1 MPYSKGWLGYP
12 HKKIERDNSM
22 LEPESEETKD
32 LAIKLYNKKWY
43 KYRIGDVY
51 FKPPGSGNVSYH
63 LDQFPDSIAAMYL
76 QQTGGEPKRIDVMK
90 TIVKPY
96 DKRYDLV
103 IHIRIGDV
111 MCSIQSKCYSA
122 YENPGWWETLIEYTQ
137 QKNIKNVYV
146 ITGAHKH
153 RCLFK
158 SARYI
163 INRIKFLKEKG
174 LNVTYEPGKSPDE
187 DLRISSN
194 AQYFVSTGG
203 YYGALV
209 SELVKVNG
217 GAVISTTT
225 GCSNPKKIM
234 DTIVMDKKLSS
245 VIILLGLMTGSAQL
259 FFHEMGYIHLLDHQL
274 VQVLPYCY
282 ALYSAFNNLI
292 NDSNVIDLP
301 KDLKS
306 KFESPLFKYF
316 VLYLTVFV
324 FTRNAI
330 ITLLI
335 VIGIALFVQYLR
347 SPLERKQ
354 HPYLL

>member
-1 MPYSKGWLGYP
+1 
-12 HKKIERDNSM
+12 M

-32 LAIKLYNKKWY
+32 LVNKLYNKKWHR
-43 KYRIGDVY
+43 YRIGDVY
-51 FKPPGSGNVSYH
+51 FKPPGAFNLSYH
-63 LDQFPDSIAAMYL
+63 LDKFPDSIAAIYL

-90 TIVKPY
+90 TVVKPY

-111 MCSIQSKCYSA
+111 LCSIQSKCYSA
-122 YENPGWWETLIEYTQ
+122 YNNPEWWEKLVEYAQ

-146 ITGAHKH
+146 ISGAHKH
-153 RCLFK
+153 ACLLK

-187 DLRISSN
+187 DLRISCN
-194 AQYFVSTGG
+194 ARYFISTGG
-203 YYGALV
+203 NYGTLI
-209 SELVKVNG
+209 SDLVKSNG
-217 GAVISTTT
+217 GTVISTTN
-225 GCSNPKKIM
+225 CSLSYKLKKIM
-234 DTIVMDKKLSS
+234 NTIIMENNLSS
-245 VIILLGLMTGSAQL
+245 VVILLGFMTGGAQL
-259 FFHEMGYIHLLDHQL
+259 FFHEMGYMHLLDHQL

-292 NDSNVIDLP
+292 NNSDVIDLP
-301 KDLKS
+301 EHVKN

-324 FTRNAI
+324 FTRNAM

>member
-1 MPYSKGWLGYP
+1 
-12 HKKIERDNSM
+12 M

-32 LAIKLYNKKWY
+32 LASKLYNKKWD

-51 FKPPGSGNVSYH
+51 FKPPGSLDLSYH
-63 LDQFPDSIAAMYL
+63 LERFPDSIATMYL

-90 TIVKPY
+90 TVVKPY

-111 MCSIQSKCYSA
+111 MCSIKSKCYSA
-122 YENPGWWETLIEYTQ
+122 YENPGWWEKLIEYTQ

-153 RCLFK
+153 ECLDK

-163 INRIKFLKEKG
+163 LNRIRFLKEKG

-194 AQYFVSTGG
+194 AKYFISTGG
-203 YYGALV
+203 YYGALIA
-209 SELVKVNG
+209 ELVKANA

-234 DTIVMDKKLSS
+234 DTIVMDNKLSS
-245 VIILLGLMTGSAQL
+245 VIILLGFLTGGAQL
-259 FFHEMGYIHLLDHQL
+259 FFHELGYIHILDHQL

-282 ALYSAFNNLI
+282 ALYSDFNNLI
-292 NDSNVIDLP
+292 ISGDVIELP
-301 KDLKS
+301 KNVKN
-306 KFESPLFKYF
+306 KFETPLFKYF
-316 VLYLTVFV
+316 VLYITVFV
-324 FTRNAI
+324 FSRNAVT
-330 ITLLI
+330 TLLI
-335 VIGIALFVQYLR
+335 VLSIALFVQYLR